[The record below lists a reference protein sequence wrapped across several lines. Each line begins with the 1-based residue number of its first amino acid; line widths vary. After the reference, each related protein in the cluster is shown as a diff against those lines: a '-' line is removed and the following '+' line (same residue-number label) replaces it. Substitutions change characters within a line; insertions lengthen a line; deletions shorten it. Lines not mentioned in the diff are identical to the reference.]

1 METVRKKSDGDTLL
15 SSIEGIHYS
24 TGKPVR
30 VDVKN
35 GIISEICE
43 IKELSNRLTK
53 VYVAPGLIDNQINGY
68 AGIDFSGNSLNNND
82 LLTAAKAIWSEG
94 VTSFIPTVITN
105 SHENIVKNLT
115 ILGEACKNSEQ
126 LRKSIPGFHL
136 EGPYLSPVEGYRGCH
151 PEHYMRKPSYKE
163 FSEYQKASGGR
174 IIQVTVAPEIEGAME
189 FIKECTRNGIIVAIG
204 HSNASADQINMAVDN
219 GATIS
224 THLGNGCANFI
235 HRHNNPLWPQLANE
249 KLIPSIIADGH
260 HLTTDEIKVFCKVKG
275 TENIIL
281 TSDVIYLAGMAPGRY
296 SFLGADVLLKA
307 DGMLINEEL
316 NCLAGASFPLKKGV
330 ENIMKLAGYSLH
342 DAVKM
347 ASENV
352 ARVYG
357 LNSLVTLEKGKRA
370 DIILFEMDETQI
382 HINKTILNGKVVYE
396 QTK

>member
-1 METVRKKSDGDTLL
+1 MNEVKGKSIYGNLL
-15 SSIEGIHYS
+15 SSMEGIHYS
-24 TGKPVR
+24 TGKPVKIEIK
-30 VDVKN
+30 VGN
-35 GIISEICE
+35 ISEISE
-43 IKELSNRLTK
+43 IKELSTQQTK

-115 ILGEACKNSEQ
+115 ILGKACEGNEQ
-126 LRKSIPGFHL
+126 LRNSIPGFHL

-151 PEHYMRKPSYKE
+151 PEQYMRKPSFME

-189 FIKECTRNGIIVAIG
+189 FIKECTKSSIIVAVG

-224 THLGNGCANFI
+224 THLGNGCANLI
-235 HRHNNPLWPQLANE
+235 HRHNNPIWPQLANE
-249 KLIPSIIADGH
+249 KLTPSIIADGH
-260 HLTTDEIKVFCKVKG
+260 HLTADEIKVFCRVKG
-275 TENIIL
+275 TDNIIL
-281 TSDVIYLAGMAPGRY
+281 TSDVIFLAGMAPGRY
-296 SFLGADVLLKA
+296 SFLGADVLLKE

-330 ENIMKLAGYSLH
+330 ENIMKLAGYSLP
-342 DAVKM
+342 DAIKM

-352 ARVYG
+352 ARLYS
-357 LNSLVTLEKGKRA
+357 LNSIGTLEKGKRA
-370 DIILFEMDETQI
+370 DIILFELVENQI
-382 HINKTILNGKVVYE
+382 HIKLTLLNGNTVFKNN
-396 QTK
+396 